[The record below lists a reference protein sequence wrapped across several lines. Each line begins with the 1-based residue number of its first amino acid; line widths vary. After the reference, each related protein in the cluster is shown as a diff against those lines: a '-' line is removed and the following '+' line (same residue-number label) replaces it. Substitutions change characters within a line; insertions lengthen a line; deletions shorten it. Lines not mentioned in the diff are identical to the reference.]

1 MYFFMD
7 KKLLLDKLK
16 TEMKADTR
24 LPLREAA
31 SNLVFGDGNPDSEIL
46 FIGEGPGY
54 WEDVK
59 GIPFVGN
66 AGSLL
71 NRLLLHIGIKREDIY
86 ITNIIHYRAPENRD
100 PEPVEIE
107 AFKKYLDEIIRVIDP
122 KLIITLG
129 RFSMA
134 KFLPGVLISAVH
146 GKEKQVEWEEKEITV
161 IPMYHPAAALRST
174 DVKLKLTTDFERIP
188 QILRNIKEKGV
199 KIQVEKEKES
209 EARQMSLI

>member
-1 MYFFMD
+1 MD
-7 KKLLLDKLK
+7 KNLLLDKLK
-16 TEMKADTR
+16 KDMKADTT
-24 LPLREAA
+24 LPLRTSAT
-31 SNLVFGDGNPDSEIL
+31 NLVFGDGNPDSEIL

-100 PEPVEIE
+100 PEPTEIE

-174 DVKLKLTTDFERIP
+174 EVKLKLTMDFERIP

-199 KIQVEKEKES
+199 KIQGEKEKGS
-209 EARQMSLI
+209 NAKQMSLI